1 MFNGCSNITE
11 IDFSNFDSSE
21 VTLMNSIFK
30 DCSSLTSLDLSN
42 FDISNV
48 GCIEYIFYGCSK
60 LEYIN
65 REKFSNNGIE
75 SGHYTD
81 MSYGIPKNDVV
92 YLNGNGENIWN
103 KLSDK
108 NCKAIV
114 CSKNWQIIQKKSI
127 DEKNYDHC
135 FLIDNYRYDY
145 NEKCL
150 ESCDKGSYNDG
161 INPSIIRCKCE
172 LDKCQ

>member
-30 DCSSLTSLDLSN
+30 DCSSLTSLYLSN

-92 YLNGNGENIWN
+92 YLNINEENILN
-103 KLSDK
+103 KLSNK
-108 NCKAIV
+108 NCKDIV
-114 CSKNWQIIQKKSI
+114 LLKKLANNSKKIHRWEELWSLFFNW
-127 DEKNYDHC
+127 
-135 FLIDNYRYDY
+135 
-145 NEKCL
+145 
-150 ESCDKGSYNDG
+150 
-161 INPSIIRCKCE
+161 
-172 LDKCQ
+172 